1 MNNMTNESDHENKAP
16 AAGTASKLKIDMRL
30 FWIFLKV
37 NLLTTAGPTSVGLL
51 YKETVGPIMTESE
64 FVEAVGFSNLVPG
77 SEALKLAMFIGYASG
92 GLPGMAAA
100 LLGAIIPPTV
110 IMLTVASV
118 LVRYQGQEWMGN
130 FIKGM
135 SPAVGMLLALVSW
148 QLIRSSNPKS
158 IKWRTTLIIV
168 LTFVAL
174 SVLKLPPQY
183 VLIGAGI
190 LGLFLFR

>member
-1 MNNMTNESDHENKAP
+1 MKQVSRITLTNWF
-16 AAGTASKLKIDMRL
+16 RL

-51 YKETVGPIMTESE
+51 YKETVGTILTEAQ

-92 GLPGMAAA
+92 GIAGMLAA

-118 LVRYQGQEWMGN
+118 LLRYQAQDWMQN
-130 FIKGM
+130 LIKGIT
-135 SPAVGMLLALVSW
+135 PAVGVLLALIAW
-148 QLIRSSNPKS
+148 QLFRTGNSKM
-158 IKWRTTLIIV
+158 IKWRSVLIAA
-168 LTFVAL
+168 LSFVAL
-174 SVLKLPPQY
+174 YLGVPPQY
-183 VLIGAGI
+183 VLIGAGVLGVI
-190 LGLFLFR
+190 LYR

>member
-1 MNNMTNESDHENKAP
+1 MNTTTPP
-16 AAGTASKLKIDMRL
+16 AEETPKVKEKSTFKIDMNL

-51 YKETVGPIMTESE
+51 YKETVGTILTEAQ

-92 GLPGMAAA
+92 GISGLVAA

-110 IMLTVASV
+110 IMLTVASI
-118 LVRYQGQEWMGN
+118 LIRFQGQDWMKD

-135 SPAVGMLLALVSW
+135 SPAVGVLLTLVAW
-148 QLIRSSNPKS
+148 QLFRSGEQKF
-158 IKWRTTLIIV
+158 IKWRTFLIAFLSFVGIV
-168 LTFVAL
+168 L
-174 SVLKLPPQY
+174 LKIPPQY
-183 VLIGAGI
+183 VLVGAGI
-190 LGLFLFR
+190 VGLFLFR

>member
-1 MNNMTNESDHENKAP
+1 MNQPVRITF
-16 AAGTASKLKIDMRL
+16 TVWVRL

-51 YKETVGPIMTESE
+51 YKETVGTILTEAQ

-92 GLPGMAAA
+92 GAAGMFAA
-100 LLGAIIPPTV
+100 LLGAIIPPTI

-118 LVRYQGQEWMGN
+118 LVRYQAQNWMKNLVMG
-130 FIKGM
+130 IT
-135 SPAVGMLLALVSW
+135 PAVGVLLALIAW
-148 QLIRSSNPKS
+148 QLFHAGNIKS
-158 IKWRTTLIIV
+158 IKWR
-168 LTFVAL
+168 
-174 SVLKLPPQY
+174 SVLLAILSFIALYFDVPSQY

-190 LGLFLFR
+190 LGIILFR

>member
-1 MNNMTNESDHENKAP
+1 MNTPPNPSDDPVEAKTP
-16 AAGTASKLKIDMRL
+16 SKLKVDMRL

-51 YKETVGPIMTESE
+51 YKETVGKILTEAQ

-92 GLPGMAAA
+92 GIPGLIAA

-110 IMLTVASV
+110 IMLTVASI
-118 LVRYQGQEWMGN
+118 LVRFEGQDWMKH

-135 SPAVGMLLALVSW
+135 SPAVGVLLALVSW
-148 QLIRSSNPKS
+148 QLFRASNSKS
-158 IKWRTTLIIV
+158 IKWRAVLIAV
-168 LTFVAL
+168 LSFIAL
-174 SVLKLPPQY
+174 VIFKIPPQY
-183 VLIGAGI
+183 VLISAGI
-190 LGLFLFR
+190 VGLFLFR